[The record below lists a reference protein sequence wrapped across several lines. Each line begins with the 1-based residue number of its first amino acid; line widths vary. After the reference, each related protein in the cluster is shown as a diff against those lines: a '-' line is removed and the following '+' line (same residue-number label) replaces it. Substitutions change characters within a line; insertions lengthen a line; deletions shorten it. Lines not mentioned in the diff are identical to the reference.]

1 MIKKIDYAPEKS
13 LYLMYYDYLSLYCS
27 AKLQINMTSIQNI
40 RLEKCNLFWLYIS
53 VQIIV
58 KYIESS

>member
-13 LYLMYYDYLSLYCS
+13 LYLMYYDYLSFYCS